1 MVFSMNKKNISELF
15 EDEEMI
21 ELTILEMHNSEFLIH
36 IETQEKK
43 ISIITDVWED
53 LIDAL

>member
-21 ELTILEMHNSEFLIH
+21 ELTILEMHNNEFLIH

-53 LIDAL
+53 LIEAL